1 MDLEFHCPN
10 CGAPLDPPAGS
21 EKSIRCPFCN
31 SSIIIPME
39 LRNKNLNIDLFPHEV
54 DKRLNQELSK
64 NLSQIITLVK
74 SGNKEEAITI
84 FREQFD
90 TSRIQAEKVINQIE
104 KNQILEI
111 NQVINSL
118 SQSEK
123 PMPNFHNVET
133 RIGIPNQKRI
143 RSKLSILIIVIFG
156 ISILILIAG
165 FFAVSTLPG
174 AFLHEFWLKNDPA
187 GDLKLIT
194 SFDQGTNG
202 TKLVSVPDLVTVD
215 QNGNIFI
222 SEYQTGI
229 IQQFDSDGNFISQWD
244 LGDGKVY
251 IRSLDI
257 DQKGILYI
265 AIDRNILRI
274 DTNTGSLI
282 EPVPNPNNFFFDDF
296 IVLSDNS
303 FGIIDSKDNL
313 ARLDSDGNII
323 WIIED
328 AIYSIVDEKSLGGK
342 LAIDGNNNF
351 YLAGDFVE
359 SVFVFSYDG
368 KYLNKFGS
376 EGDGEGQF
384 TGIESIT
391 IDQTGRILINDWGS
405 LEIFL
410 PDGRWEKA
418 IQLPNQT
425 MDLDYSMNNHLYVVT
440 REPKVYIFSLN
451 E

>member
-174 AFLHEFWLKNDPA
+174 AFLHEFWLKND
-187 GDLKLIT
+187 
-194 SFDQGTNG
+194 
-202 TKLVSVPDLVTVD
+202 
-215 QNGNIFI
+215 
-222 SEYQTGI
+222 
-229 IQQFDSDGNFISQWD
+229 
-244 LGDGKVY
+244 
-251 IRSLDI
+251 IRSFRRLHRDF
-257 DQKGILYI
+257 
-265 AIDRNILRI
+265 LR
-274 DTNTGSLI
+274 
-282 EPVPNPNNFFFDDF
+282 
-296 IVLSDNS
+296 
-303 FGIIDSKDNL
+303 
-313 ARLDSDGNII
+313 
-323 WIIED
+323 
-328 AIYSIVDEKSLGGK
+328 
-342 LAIDGNNNF
+342 
-351 YLAGDFVE
+351 
-359 SVFVFSYDG
+359 
-368 KYLNKFGS
+368 
-376 EGDGEGQF
+376 
-384 TGIESIT
+384 
-391 IDQTGRILINDWGS
+391 
-405 LEIFL
+405 
-410 PDGRWEKA
+410 
-418 IQLPNQT
+418 
-425 MDLDYSMNNHLYVVT
+425 
-440 REPKVYIFSLN
+440 
-451 E
+451 